1 MKKSLMCAFIALIVL
16 FGIVMIDTIQAKLF
30 NNVPIIKIVEDYNGG
45 NLYQNHKGIF
55 VDTYIFTDGSKKT
68 FFKWERKER
77 RERSRIRQEEFY
89 NDRI

>member
-16 FGIVMIDTIQAKLF
+16 FGIVMIDTVQAKIF

-55 VDTYIFTDGSKKT
+55 VDTYIFTDGSKKL
-68 FFKWERKER
+68 FLSG
-77 RERSRIRQEEFY
+77 REKIEEKAKH
-89 NDRI
+89 